1 MALEEKIN
9 EVKEYLKKYDKL
21 NQAIAL
27 IYWDMRTNM
36 PEKAGESR
44 GEVLQYLSEESF
56 KMLTSDKVKTFID
69 DLSLYK
75 DKMNRLQYRML
86 EELERNYNETKK
98 IPQNK
103 YVEFV
108 GLCSN

>member
-1 MALEEKIN
+1 
-9 EVKEYLKKYDKL
+9 
-21 NQAIAL
+21 
-27 IYWDMRTNM
+27 M

-44 GEVLQYLSEESF
+44 VKFFNIFLKKAF
-56 KMLTSDKVKTFID
+56 KNVNKDKVKTFID

-75 DKMNRLQYRML
+75 DKMNRLQYRTL

-108 GLCSN
+108 GLCSNSELVLGKGHKEASDFEIFKPYLER

>member
-1 MALEEKIN
+1 MWSVELERKMALEEKIN

-44 GEVLQYLSEESF
+44 
-56 KMLTSDKVKTFID
+56 VKFFNIF
-69 DLSLYK
+69 L
-75 DKMNRLQYRML
+75 
-86 EELERNYNETKK
+86 KK
-98 IPQNK
+98 ALK
-103 YVEFV
+103 
-108 GLCSN
+108 C